1 MSAARCWH
9 ISGSTAFAWRLRG
22 LFIMLSKDR
31 FGSGGATEVHGSL
44 LAVVVLSI
52 LLSGLARHFDVSAPL
67 GLVVAG
73 LAASSIPGLTD
84 IELDPDLVLFVLLPP
99 LLWSAGMESSY
110 VGLRRNLRPIGLL
123 AVGLPLATTA
133 AVGFVAYKTVPE
145 MTLAAGL
152 TLGAIVAPPDA
163 VSASAIGRRL
173 GLPRRVMTL
182 LGGESL
188 LNDATALTA
197 YKVALAAAIGA
208 ASGWGN
214 GLVTF
219 VSAAGGGVVIGMA
232 FGVGIAFIRERL
244 DDPLV
249 ESAVGLV
256 APFVI
261 YLAAEEAHGSG
272 VIAVVVAALILGQ
285 RSVRAGYETRL
296 QDLAVWK
303 AVQLVLESFAFLLI
317 GLQLPTVIHQ
327 LAGIR
332 ASVIILSSV
341 AVLATVI
348 VVRIVWVFAF
358 AHLPR
363 LLSARVRERE
373 PTPTAA
379 QIFVVAWAGMRGV
392 VSLAAAFAV
401 PLTTL
406 SGAPFPGRPHIV
418 FLTFVVV
425 IGTLLLHGL
434 TLPWLI
440 RRLGVQSD
448 DERTDAIAAAGAQ
461 ERAAKAAADRL
472 DELLVDAG
480 TSDSHERAAEVL
492 RLWNTRRRNSAWER
506 LGREEH
512 QIGESP
518 TATFRRLRLEML
530 AAEREVLIAE
540 RDSGRID
547 DEVLRSML
555 HGLDLEE
562 ATLNRT

>member
-1 MSAARCWH
+1 
-9 ISGSTAFAWRLRG
+9 
-22 LFIMLSKDR
+22 
-31 FGSGGATEVHGSL
+31 VQGSL

-52 LLSGLARHFDVSAPL
+52 LMAGLARHFDVSAPL
-67 GLVVAG
+67 ALVVAG
-73 LAASSIPGLTD
+73 LAASAIPGLTD
-84 IELDPDLVLFVLLPP
+84 IELQPDLVLFVLLPP

-110 VGLRRNLRPIGLL
+110 VGLRTNLRPIALL
-123 AVGLPLATTA
+123 AVGLPLATTV

-163 VSASAIGRRL
+163 VSATAIGRRL

-197 YKVALAAAIGA
+197 YKVALGAALGAAASWG
-208 ASGWGN
+208 SG
-214 GLVTF
+214 LATF
-219 VSAAGGGVVIGMA
+219 VAAAGGGIVIGLA
-232 FGVGIAFIRERL
+232 SGAVIAFIRERL
-244 DDPLV
+244 ADPLV
-249 ESAVGLV
+249 ESAIGLV

-261 YLAAEEAHGSG
+261 YLAAEEAHSSG
-272 VIAVVVAALILGQ
+272 VLAVVVAALILGQ
-285 RSVRAGYETRL
+285 RSARAGYETRL
-296 QDLAVWK
+296 QDFAVWK

-317 GLQLPTVIHQ
+317 GLQLPTVIHE

-332 ASVIILSSV
+332 ASVIAISSA
-341 AVLATVI
+341 AVLVTVI
-348 VVRIVWVFAF
+348 VIRIVWVYTFAY
-358 AHLPR
+358 L
-363 LLSARVRERE
+363 ARMSPGVRERE
-373 PTPTAA
+373 PVPSVAH
-379 QIFVVAWAGMRGV
+379 IFVVAWAGMRGV

-401 PLTTL
+401 PMTTL
-406 SGAPFPGRPHIV
+406 SGAPFPGRPNIV

-440 RRLGVQSD
+440 RRLGVQGD
-448 DERTDAIAAAGAQ
+448 DERTDAVAAAAAQ
-461 ERAAKAAADRL
+461 ERAAAAAGNRL
-472 DELLVDAG
+472 DELLADAEASA
-480 TSDSHERAAEVL
+480 THERAADVL
-492 RLWNTRRRNSAWER
+492 RVWNTRRRNAAWER
-506 LGREEH
+506 LGRDED

-518 TATFRRLRLEML
+518 TSTFRRMRLAML

-562 ATLNRT
+562 ATLNRA